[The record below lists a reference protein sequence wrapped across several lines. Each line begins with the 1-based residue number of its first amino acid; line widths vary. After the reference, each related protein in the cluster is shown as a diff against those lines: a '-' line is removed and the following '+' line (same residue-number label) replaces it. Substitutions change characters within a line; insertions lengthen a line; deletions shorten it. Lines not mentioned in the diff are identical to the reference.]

1 MNKFIILLFLYL
13 VSTIIL
19 ILSFSAFGIISV
31 ENCLDITLFSLIFNS
46 ILMLL
51 IIAIVKTLKLKDEDE
66 I

>member
-31 ENCLDITLFSLIFNS
+31 ENYLDITLFSLIFNS

-51 IIAIVKTLKLKDEDE
+51 IIAIVKTLNSK